1 MDDASSI
8 FKDKPCFLTF
18 VRGIQDVNDLRMIE
32 VSFNIFQDQQNW
44 ESNNGHTCQVSDHI
58 HDVVGTRKAARY
70 YRQATLNG
78 CNCDCRISFGGDCK
92 WKRATCPRAANAHIH
107 GQLFE
112 NCLIKNMKQNHAD
125 LFPQDAA
132 LPHRLKFGTFHV
144 FFNEYNHLEGNSI
157 AFHDDVG
164 ETYSH
169 EALEDLP
176 PAFLIQYAPL
186 HSKVLEFFWS
196 SASLRPRVRGV
207 TRRAKHPFF
216 CCFRVRSL

>member
-1 MDDASSI
+1 
-8 FKDKPCFLTF
+8 
-18 VRGIQDVNDLRMIE
+18 
-32 VSFNIFQDQQNW
+32 
-44 ESNNGHTCQVSDHI
+44 
-58 HDVVGTRKAARY
+58 
-70 YRQATLNG
+70 
-78 CNCDCRISFGGDCK
+78 
-92 WKRATCPRAANAHIH
+92 
-107 GQLFE
+107 LFE

-176 PAFLIQYAPL
+176 PAFLIQFAPL